1 MSPARDPMGEVDA
14 FKIDGLKCYFP
25 SNDHYPQ
32 HFEVLRRGGYVVRIF
47 FLRTNR
53 NRGLSWEY
61 KLRLGGEFS
70 PADQDVLFRMVMQ
83 HKRRLLR
90 EWNQKVSPDR
100 RR

>member
-1 MSPARDPMGEVDA
+1 MSAARDPMGEVDA

-32 HFEVLRRGGYVVRIF
+32 HFEVLRRGGYVLRIF
-47 FLRTNR
+47 FLRTNKK
-53 NRGLSWEY
+53 RGLNWEY
-61 KLRLGGEFS
+61 KLRLGGELS
-70 PADQDVLFRMVMQ
+70 SMDEEVLFQMVMR

-90 EWNQKVSPDR
+90 EWNQKVSPGR